1 MVFPY
6 ILRNITDLRPGD
18 HLCCLYETEEE
29 HRALLT
35 PYLRQGLELGEKVL
49 YIVDAYTAETVLDY
63 LRYDGVEV
71 KPYLDSGQLNI
82 LTAKDAYMRD
92 GIFNPDGM
100 IELLRNETERALAE
114 GYSALR
120 VTGEMTWALRGLPGS
135 ERLIEYEAKLNI
147 FFPGSKCLALCQ
159 YDRRRFNPDMILDVL
174 ATHPIAV
181 VGTVIYDNLYYM
193 PVAEFL
199 GPDRPAATLRRWLRN
214 MEAHKRAEEALR
226 ASEER
231 FRALTE
237 STSDWVWEVDVDG
250 VYTYASPKVK
260 DLLGY
265 EPEEVIGKTPFDL
278 MPPEE
283 AKCIAE
289 EFRAIV
295 DSQRPFAR
303 LENTNL
309 HKDGRLIVLDTS
321 GEPFFD
327 ADGRL
332 CGYRGID
339 RDITE
344 RKKLDQLKDE
354 FISLV
359 SHELRSPL
367 TVIIGA
373 ISTALSEETRL
384 SREEMHQLLQDAA
397 WEADALSHLLGNLL
411 ELSRAQADRLFIHA
425 EPVSVESAVQ
435 DAVEKVGRQSSAH
448 RFVIELPT
456 GLPSVHADP
465 LRLERILYNLLENA
479 VKYSP
484 QGGEIRVLAKPEED
498 RLVIGIADQGVGI
511 SLQDQAKLF
520 GPFQRLE
527 DSRLEGVKGAGLG
540 LLVCR
545 RLVEAHGGRIWLE
558 SEPGQ
563 GSTFFFT
570 LPLKYTATWP

>member
-1 MVFPY
+1 MISPY
-6 ILRNITDLRPGD
+6 TLRNITDLRPED

-35 PYLRQGLELGEKVL
+35 PYLRQGLEQGEKVL

-63 LRYDGVEV
+63 LRDDGVEV

-82 LTAKDAYMRD
+82 LTAKDAYVRD

-100 IELLRNETERALAE
+100 IDLLRNETERALAE

-135 ERLIEYEAKLNI
+135 ERLIEYEAKLNT

-159 YDRRRFNPDMILDVL
+159 YDRRRFKPDVILDVL
-174 ATHPIAV
+174 ATHPIAI
-181 VGTVIYDNLYYM
+181 VGTVVYDNFYYM

-199 GPDRPAATLRRWLRN
+199 GPERSAATLRRWLQN
-214 MEAHKRAEEALR
+214 MEAHKRAEEELR

-265 EPEEVIGKTPFDL
+265 EPEEVIGKTPFDF

-283 AKCIAE
+283 AKRIAE

-309 HKDGRLIVLDTS
+309 HKDGRLVVLDTS
-321 GEPFFD
+321 GVPFFD

-344 RKKLDQLKDE
+344 REKLDRLKDE
-354 FISLV
+354 FIGLV

-397 WEADALSHLLGNLL
+397 WEAESLSHLLGNLL
-411 ELSRAQADRLFIHA
+411 ELSRAQADRLFLHA
-425 EPVSVESAVQ
+425 EPVRVENAVQ
-435 DAVEKVGRQSSAH
+435 DAVEKIGRQSSAH
-448 RFVIELPT
+448 QFVVELP
-456 GLPSVHADP
+456 GRLPAVHADQ

-484 QGGEIRVLAKPEED
+484 RGGEIRVFAKPEGD
-498 RLVIGIADQGVGI
+498 RLVIGIADRGVGI
-511 SLQDQAKLF
+511 SLRDQAKLF

-527 DSRLEGVKGAGLG
+527 DSRIEGVKGAGLG

-545 RLVEAHGGRIWLE
+545 RLVEAHGGRIWVE
-558 SEPGQ
+558 SKPGQ

-570 LPLKYTATWP
+570 LPLKYTAT

>member
-1 MVFPY
+1 MISPY
-6 ILRNITDLRPGD
+6 TLRNITDLRPED

-35 PYLRQGLELGEKVL
+35 PYLRQGLEQGEKVL

-63 LRYDGVEV
+63 LRDDGVEV

-82 LTAKDAYMRD
+82 LTAKDAYVRD

-100 IELLRNETERALAE
+100 IDLLRNETERALAE

-135 ERLIEYEAKLNI
+135 ERLIEYEAKLNT

-159 YDRRRFNPDMILDVL
+159 YDRRRFKPDVILDVL
-174 ATHPIAV
+174 ATHPIAI
-181 VGTVIYDNLYYM
+181 VGTVVYDNFYYM

-199 GPDRPAATLRRWLRN
+199 GPERSAATLRRWLQN
-214 MEAHKRAEEALR
+214 MEAHKRAEEELR

-265 EPEEVIGKTPFDL
+265 EPEEVIGKTPFDF

-283 AKCIAE
+283 AKRIAE

-309 HKDGRLIVLDTS
+309 HKDGRLVVLDTS
-321 GEPFFD
+321 GVPFFD

-344 RKKLDQLKDE
+344 REKLDRLKDE
-354 FISLV
+354 FIGLV

-397 WEADALSHLLGNLL
+397 WEAESLSHLLGNLL
-411 ELSRAQADRLFIHA
+411 ELSRAQADRLFLHA
-425 EPVSVESAVQ
+425 EPVRVENAVQ
-435 DAVEKVGRQSSAH
+435 DAVEKIGRQSSAH
-448 RFVIELPT
+448 QFVVELP
-456 GLPSVHADP
+456 GRLPAVHADQ

-484 QGGEIRVLAKPEED
+484 RGGEIRVFAKPEGD
-498 RLVIGIADQGVGI
+498 RLVIGIADRGVGI
-511 SLQDQAKLF
+511 SLRDQAKLF

-527 DSRLEGVKGAGLG
+527 DSRIEGVKGAGLG

-545 RLVEAHGGRIWLE
+545 RLVEAHGGRIWVE
-558 SEPGQ
+558 SKRGQ

-570 LPLKYTATWP
+570 LPLKYTAT

>member
-135 ERLIEYEAKLNI
+135 ERLIEYEAKLNT

-283 AKCIAE
+283 AKRIAE

>member
-135 ERLIEYEAKLNI
+135 ERLIEYEAKLNT

>member
-1 MVFPY
+1 MIFPY
-6 ILRNITDLRPGD
+6 TLRNITDLRPGD

-49 YIVDAYTAETVLDY
+49 YLVDASTAETVLDY
-63 LRYDGVEV
+63 LRDDGVEV
-71 KPYLDSGQLNI
+71 KPYLDNGQLSI
-82 LTAKDAYMRD
+82 RTANEAYMRD
-92 GIFNPDGM
+92 GDFNPDGM
-100 IELLRNETERALAE
+100 IDLLRGETERALAE

-135 ERLIEYEAKLNI
+135 ERLIEYEAKLNT

-159 YDRRRFNPDMILDVL
+159 YDRRRFQPDVILDVL
-174 ATHPIAV
+174 VTHPIAV
-181 VGTVIYDNLYYM
+181 VGTVIYDNCHYI
-193 PVAEFL
+193 PVAELL
-199 GPDRPAATLRRWLRN
+199 GPDRPAATLRRWLQN
-214 MEAHKRAEEALR
+214 MEAHKWVEDALR

-231 FRALTE
+231 FRTLTE

-265 EPEEVIGKTPFDL
+265 EPEAVIGKTPFDL

-283 AKCIAE
+283 AKRIAE

-309 HKDGRLIVLDTS
+309 HKDGRLVVLDTS

-384 SREEMHQLLQDAA
+384 SREEMHQLLQDAS

-411 ELSRAQADRLFIHA
+411 ELSRAQADRLFLHA
-425 EPVSVESAVQ
+425 EPVSVENVVQ

-448 RFVIELPT
+448 RFVIELPA
-456 GLPSVHADP
+456 GLPSVHADL

-484 QGGEIRVLAKPEED
+484 QGGEIRVLAKPETD

-527 DSRLEGVKGAGLG
+527 ESRLEGVKGAGLG

-570 LPLKYTATWP
+570 LPLKYTAT

>member
-1 MVFPY
+1 
-6 ILRNITDLRPGD
+6 LRD
-18 HLCCLYETEEE
+18 
-29 HRALLT
+29 
-35 PYLRQGLELGEKVL
+35 
-49 YIVDAYTAETVLDY
+49 
-63 LRYDGVEV
+63 DGVEV
-71 KPYLDSGQLNI
+71 KPYLDNGQLSI
-82 LTAKDAYMRD
+82 ITANDAYMRD
-92 GIFNPDGM
+92 GVFNPDGM
-100 IELLRNETERALAE
+100 IDLLRGETERALAE

-120 VTGEMTWALRGLPGS
+120 VTGEMTWALRGLPGA
-135 ERLIEYEAKLNI
+135 ERLIEYEAKLNT

-159 YDRRRFNPDMILDVL
+159 YDRRRFESDVILDVL

-193 PVAEFL
+193 PVVEFL
-199 GPDRPAATLRRWLRN
+199 GPDRPAATLRRWLQNLEVHR
-214 MEAHKRAEEALR
+214 RAEEALR
-226 ASEER
+226 ASEEC

-265 EPEEVIGKTPFDL
+265 EPEEVIGKTPFDF

-283 AKCIAE
+283 AKRIAE

-295 DSQRPFAR
+295 DSQRPFAG

-309 HKDGRLIVLDTS
+309 HKDGRLVVLDTS
-321 GEPFFD
+321 GVPFFD
-327 ADGRL
+327 AYGRL

-354 FISLV
+354 FLGLV

-411 ELSRAQADRLFIHA
+411 ELSRAQSDRLFLHA
-425 EPVSVESAVQ
+425 EPVNVENVVQ
-435 DAVEKVGRQSSAH
+435 DAVEKIGRQSSAH

-456 GLPSVHADP
+456 GLPAIHADP

-484 QGGEIRVLAKPEED
+484 QGGEIRVLAKPGGD

-527 DSRLEGVKGAGLG
+527 DSRIEGVKGAGLG

-545 RLVEAHGGRIWLE
+545 RLVEAHGGRIWVE

-570 LPLKYTATWP
+570 LPLKYAAT